1 MIEEKNIPA
10 HIAIIMDGNGRWAK
24 ERGLLRTEGHKK
36 GIERIKEIIKAAN
49 DLGIKVLSLFC
60 FSTENWN
67 RPKRE
72 IDMLMRSL
80 YNFLKKELKDLNKKN
95 IRLVWSGKEVFLP
108 DYLVRELKKAMNST
122 QSNTGLII
130 NLCLNYGGRV
140 EILDA
145 AKGIAE
151 KVSKGEMDI
160 DEISEEKFSDFLYT
174 KRLPDPDL
182 LIRTSGELRI
192 SNFFLWQISYTEFLF
207 LKKYWP
213 DFTRT
218 DLEEAIKAY
227 QKRERK
233 FGRV

>member
-1 MIEEKNIPA
+1 MDQSIPK
-10 HIAIIMDGNGRWAK
+10 HVAIIMDGNGRWAK
-24 ERGLLRTEGHKK
+24 ERGFPRTEGHKK
-36 GIERIKEIIKAAN
+36 GIERIKEIMKAAS

-67 RPKRE
+67 RPRRE
-72 IDMLMRSL
+72 IDMLMHSL
-80 YNFLKKELKDLNKKN
+80 HNFLKREIKDLNKDN

-108 DYLVRELKKAMNST
+108 GYLIRELKEAMNST

-151 KVSKGEMDI
+151 KVSKGEMGI

-218 DLEEAIKAY
+218 DLKEAIKVY

-233 FGRV
+233 FGRI

>member
-1 MIEEKNIPA
+1 MKEKNIPA

-24 ERGLLRTEGHKK
+24 ERGLPRIAGHKR
-36 GIERIKEIIKAAN
+36 GIERIKEIVKAAN
-49 DLGIKVLSLFC
+49 DLGIEVLSLFC

-72 IDMLMRSL
+72 INTLMHSL
-80 YNFLKKELKDLNKKN
+80 YNFLKKEIRDLNKNN
-95 IRLVWSGKEVFLP
+95 IRLVWSGKEVLLP
-108 DYLVRELKKAMNST
+108 DYLIKELKKTVNST
-122 QSNTGLII
+122 QLNTGLII

-145 AKGIAE
+145 VKGIAE
-151 KVSKGEMDI
+151 RVSKGEMGI

-174 KRLPDPDL
+174 KGLNDPDL

-192 SNFFLWQISYTEFLF
+192 SNFFLWQISYAEFLF

-213 DFTRT
+213 DFTRV
-218 DLEEAIKAY
+218 DLEEAIKVY
-227 QKRERK
+227 QRRERR
-233 FGRV
+233 FGGV